1 MHAASLL
8 VVAFSALVALSIAD
22 QLPVMPRWNDDALEW
37 SLAATV
43 SSSLRRGRGRPR
55 KFAAPSRA
63 VTLTLPES
71 VLSALSHVHEDISK
85 AIVHLMQRRPKTK
98 ARPLAELSI
107 FGRSAVI
114 TVRPTPS
121 LEQRA
126 GVRLVPLPDG
136 RALLSFDQ
144 PTSIADL
151 ELTLNDAL
159 EDPELPRADRQVFEA
174 IVGILK
180 DARRSRDITLH
191 SRNII
196 VLESNGAKGRRVR

>member
-1 MHAASLL
+1 MHLATLFLVLTAVLTLCAGDEQPFARWSGDPFEMAMAAS
-8 VVAFSALVALSIAD
+8 
-22 QLPVMPRWNDDALEW
+22 
-37 SLAATV
+37 V
-43 SSSLRRGRGRPR
+43 SGTMRRSRGRPR

-63 VTLTLPES
+63 VTLTLPEWA
-71 VLSALSHVHEDISK
+71 LSALSEMHEDISK
-85 AIVHLMQRRPKTK
+85 AVVQLMQRRPRQR

-107 FGRSAVI
+107 FGRNAVI

-151 ELTLNDAL
+151 ELTLHDAL
-159 EDPELPRADRQVFEA
+159 EDEQLAGADRQVFEA

-180 DARRSRDITLH
+180 EARHSRDITLH
-191 SRNII
+191 RRNII
-196 VLESNGAKGRRVR
+196 VLESNGGKGRSGGR